1 MPHSKP
7 TSQSH
12 NQDSPMRMLR
22 MPAVIQRTGLSR
34 STIYA
39 LAATG
44 KFPRQI
50 KISKSAAA
58 WLASEVDAYLA
69 ERIAERDGVSA

>member
-1 MPHSKP
+1 MSDAKP
-7 TSQSH
+7 TSQSLT
-12 NQDSPMRMLR
+12 QDSPMQMLR

-39 LAATG
+39 LAAEG

-50 KISKSAAA
+50 RVSECTAA
-58 WLASEVDAYLA
+58 WLSSEVDDYLA
-69 ERIAERDGVSA
+69 ERIAMRDSVA